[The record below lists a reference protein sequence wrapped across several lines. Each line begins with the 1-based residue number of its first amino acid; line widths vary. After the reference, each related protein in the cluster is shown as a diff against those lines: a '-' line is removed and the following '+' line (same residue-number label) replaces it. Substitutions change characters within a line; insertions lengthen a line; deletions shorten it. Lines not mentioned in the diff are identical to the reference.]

1 MSTPVSVD
9 TWVLPIQ
16 ISVRRWNIPLT
27 DRERNLLEYA
37 LCNVSDEL
45 IRHPLSGVTM
55 RIRHGTA
62 VLLFDLPTQ
71 TQLLSGIEQR
81 CRELRKFAKTFL
93 YADVDIG
100 IGNTVPMR
108 ELPQEKPQEVSSFP
122 SAIESQSTD
131 FDLFLRMRQAN
142 HSEDSVLHQILNYI
156 EDHLLE
162 DLTREDIAQFVHFH
176 PAYLSRFFRKKT
188 GWSLSE
194 YIVQKRIESAKEM
207 LSQSELKIGYIM
219 NHLGYYNLSHFT
231 RTFKKKTGYTPQQY
245 RKKTSRHKLAIVR
258 GK

>member
-1 MSTPVSVD
+1 MSTLPSVES
-9 TWVLPIQ
+9 WILPIQ
-16 ISVRRWNIPLT
+16 ISVRRWTIPLT

-37 LCNVSDEL
+37 LCNASDEM
-45 IRHPLSGVTM
+45 IRHPLTGATI

-71 TQLLSGIEQR
+71 AQILSGLEQR
-81 CRELRKFAKTFL
+81 CRELRKFAKTFF
-93 YADVDIG
+93 YADVVIG

-108 ELPQEKPQEVSSFP
+108 ELPQAKPAEALSNSPAF
-122 SAIESQSTD
+122 ETLSTD
-131 FDLFLRMRQAN
+131 FDPFLRMRHSR
-142 HSEDSVLHQILNYI
+142 HSEDAVLQQILNYI
-156 EDHLLE
+156 EEHLLE
-162 DLTREDIAQFVHFH
+162 ELTREDIAQYVHFH
-176 PAYLSRFFRKKT
+176 PAYLSRLFRKKT

-207 LSQSELKIGYIM
+207 LSHSELKIGYIM

-245 RKKTSRHKLAIVR
+245 RKKTTT
-258 GK
+258 